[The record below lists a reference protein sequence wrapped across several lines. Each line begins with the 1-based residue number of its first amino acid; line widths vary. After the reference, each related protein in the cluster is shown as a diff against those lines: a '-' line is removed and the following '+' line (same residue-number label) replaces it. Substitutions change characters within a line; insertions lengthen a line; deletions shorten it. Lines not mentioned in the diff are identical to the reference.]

1 MYNNILPKW
10 HRNFDFLCY
19 TTITVSLYTSSFG
32 SSFPFILTIYVLK
45 LFWQKFKFFH
55 LVNNTKC
62 VINLI
67 SLSLV
72 YQKVVTISM
81 SSFL

>member
-1 MYNNILPKW
+1 MYLKGNIILQKW

-19 TTITVSLYTSSFG
+19 TTITVSRYT

-45 LFWQKFKFFH
+45 LFWQKFKFFY
-55 LVNNTKC
+55 LINNTKC

-67 SLSLV
+67 SPSLV
-72 YQKVVTISM
+72 YQKVVTI
-81 SSFL
+81 